1 MPTVS
6 TRPARPGRVKAAL
19 IKIISATVMITLSV
33 TATSATIP
41 AKR

>member
-6 TRPARPGRVKAAL
+6 TKPARPGRVKAAL
-19 IKIISATVMITLSV
+19 IMIISAMARTMFIS
-33 TATSATIP
+33 TAMSATMP